1 MNARQERE
9 QRTVLLIA
17 SWTRTIPNLPIAGC
31 ACTCLPPQV
40 LQPFTETKFNF
51 KKAYLKEVLIQFEP
65 RSTTGAVID
74 DHSRVVNANQN
85 KDEEATFEPLL
96 LDSATTSSSPNLVGG
111 ECGLIMFL
119 VLWSM
124 LRLWLVRA
132 VYI

>member
-1 MNARQERE
+1 M
-9 QRTVLLIA
+9 LLTA
-17 SWTRTIPNLPIAGC
+17 SWTRTIPNLPADH

-111 ECGLIMFL
+111 ECDLVIFL
-119 VLWSM
+119 V

-132 VYI
+132 IHIKYGTRM